1 MYNEVLKEAA
11 ANTMLGVRREN
22 ITTRGWQYYTHSTP
36 KGKRRLELGGVSDA
50 KGKWVAVAI
59 LFIFFVIVD
68 VIVFIV
74 NVNVGVTFALR
85 RWATY
90 EV

>member
-50 KGKWVAVAI
+50 KVAVAI
-59 LFIFFVIVD
+59 LCIVFVIVD
-68 VIVFIV
+68 VIAFIV